1 MTFEI
6 IILILQTVG
15 PFTVLVTVYFLVT
28 ELREQNRVARA
39 NARQN
44 IADSH
49 QRLTLAGLEEIIIRI
64 KVKLRAGEDLTPE
77 EETAYLTHF
86 TAILRGRQSQHYQYS
101 LGMLDQSEWDAMLSS
116 FKTLLGDERNLKIWS
131 WVAPTFP
138 ADFVKLV
145 QNEIGE
151 TPVKETAEEEI
162 VDEEEAIQE
171 EVISEED
178 SVEEKTTNN

>member
-151 TPVKETAEEEI
+151 TPSEAPPSDEVAIDKEEIPEEDPEEE
-162 VDEEEAIQE
+162 
-171 EVISEED
+171 
-178 SVEEKTTNN
+178 TTKN

>member
-1 MTFEI
+1 MKTFEI

-151 TPVKETAEEEI
+151 TPTEAPPSDEVAIDKEEIPEEDPEEE
-162 VDEEEAIQE
+162 
-171 EVISEED
+171 
-178 SVEEKTTNN
+178 TTKN

>member
-151 TPVKETAEEEI
+151 TPTESPPSEEVAIDKEEIPEEDPEEE
-162 VDEEEAIQE
+162 
-171 EVISEED
+171 
-178 SVEEKTTNN
+178 TTKN